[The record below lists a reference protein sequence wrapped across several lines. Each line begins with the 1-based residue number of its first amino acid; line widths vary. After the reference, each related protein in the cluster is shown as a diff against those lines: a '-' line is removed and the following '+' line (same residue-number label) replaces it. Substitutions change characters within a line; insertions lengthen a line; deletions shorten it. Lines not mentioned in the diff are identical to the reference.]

1 MITIENSYWSWNS
14 LNSRKQSR
22 PSTLTFK
29 ARLISPLTLPPYPS
43 FYLRSI
49 YYSLFVFIYFIPF
62 FFFVE
67 YFHCRFSFIRSLAV
81 LFFLTLFRLK
91 NTLTSWSE
99 RLRHYLELSI
109 HLENMLY
116 ETRYNGNETGSGD
129 SLLSDYFSS
138 PHGGDGLR
146 VALDK
151 VMLFF
156 FIILIGHT
164 LLKLH

>member
-1 MITIENSYWSWNS
+1 M
-14 LNSRKQSR
+14 
-22 PSTLTFK
+22 
-29 ARLISPLTLPPYPS
+29 
-43 FYLRSI
+43 
-49 YYSLFVFIYFIPF
+49 
-62 FFFVE
+62 
-67 YFHCRFSFIRSLAV
+67 AV

-156 FIILIGHT
+156 FYYSHRSYLTKTT
-164 LLKLH
+164 LATLDLPFNTNYRMLN